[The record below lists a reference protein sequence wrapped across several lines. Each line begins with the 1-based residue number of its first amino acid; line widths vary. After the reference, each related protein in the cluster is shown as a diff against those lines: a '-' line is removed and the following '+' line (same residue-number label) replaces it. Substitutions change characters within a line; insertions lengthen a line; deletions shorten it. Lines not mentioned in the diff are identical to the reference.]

1 MKDNTK
7 PTLASLTSA
16 AGIIALLD
24 ESATELKYYALQKL
38 DTIVDEFWAEI
49 SDVIT
54 KIEELCENESFRHK
68 DLSSLVASKVYYHL
82 GAFEDSVMYALG
94 AGSLF
99 NVNGHSEYVETTI
112 AKCIDLY
119 TQLRVKAADTKI
131 EEDVHIDERLI
142 NIVDR
147 MFQRCF
153 DDKKFKQAVGI
164 ALETRRL
171 DVFEQAILKSEDVEG
186 MLNYSLGICMTLIE
200 SRSFRS
206 QVLRVLVKL
215 YFNLQTPDYI
225 SVSQCL
231 IFLDDPDSVADV
243 MEKLVKSTESQT
255 LMSYQIAFDLYE
267 NASQQFL
274 LGIQNALKTLA
285 PSPLSEPERQGVT
298 DYKKDT
304 ENKDSE
310 KPMET
315 DDNTENKDK
324 ESKKEDPQP
333 VKKELS
339 DTEKVLQE
347 RIIKLIE
354 ILSGDATIK
363 LHLEFLIRNNHADLL
378 ILKNTKDIV
387 RNSICHSA
395 TVISNA
401 FMHCGTTSDTFLRN
415 NLEWLGRATNWAK
428 FTATASLG
436 VIHKGHEKESLKLMS
451 SYLPKDGGSGSAY
464 QEGGG
469 LYALGLIHVNH
480 GQQIKDYLL
489 QQLKSATTDMVRHG
503 GCLGLGLAAM
513 GTQQNDIY
521 EQLKFNL
528 YQDDAVT
535 GEAAGIGMGLVM
547 LGSKS
552 DQAIEDMVM
561 YAQETQHEKIL
572 RGLAI
577 GIALVMYGRMEEADV
592 LIENLLRDKDA
603 ILRRS
608 AMYTIAMAYAGTGN
622 NKAIRRLLHVAV
634 SDVNDDVRRAAV
646 QSLGFLLFRT
656 PEQVPSV
663 VSLLSESY
671 NPHVRCGAAMALGI
685 ACAGTGSK
693 EAIALVEPLM
703 NDPVNYV
710 RQYALIA
717 SALITIQQ
725 TEITCPKVKS
735 IRETY
740 TKIISDKHEDSIAK
754 FGAILAQG
762 IIDAGGR
769 NTTVSL
775 QSRAGQNHMPSIVG
789 LFVFSQFWY
798 WFPLSHFLA
807 LSFTPASIIGLNS
820 NLKMPKIQ
828 FRSNAKP
835 SVYAYPEALKPPKKE
850 EKEKVSTAVLSIT
863 AKAKARQKKA
873 AQDDAMEVD
882 DKPTTTDN
890 KSKDKSEKDKEKDTK
905 SEKDIDE
912 SEKKSD
918 KPTDTKEE
926 KQDGDTE
933 KKSKKEEEPD
943 FTMIENPARVLP
955 AQLKKLSLPTDCRY
969 QPLKSV
975 NIGGIILMKD
985 SKESEPEDLIE
996 PLPASA
1002 TDSVEDEGDEPE
1014 PPEPFEYTDD

>member
-1 MKDNTK
+1 MT
-7 PTLASLTSA
+7 LTSA
-16 AGIIALLD
+16 AGVIALLD
-24 ESATELKYYALQKL
+24 EVEPELKYYALKKL
-38 DTIVDEFWAEI
+38 DNIVEEFWAEI

-54 KIEELCENESFRHK
+54 KIEELCENDSFRHR

-94 AGSLF
+94 AGELF
-99 NVNGHSEYVETTI
+99 NVNGHSEYIETTI

-119 TQLRVKAADTKI
+119 TQLRVKGAENLS
-131 EEDVHIDERLI
+131 EEVKIDERLVAVV
-142 NIVDR
+142 NK

-153 DDKKFKQAVGI
+153 EDKKYKQAIGI

-171 DVFEQAILKSEDVEG
+171 DVFEQAILRSEDIQG
-186 MLNYSLGICMTLIE
+186 MMGYSLNICMTLVE
-200 SRSFRS
+200 SRSFRNEI
-206 QVLRVLVKL
+206 LRVLVKL
-215 YFNLQTPDYI
+215 YLNLTTPDHI

-231 IFLDDPDSVADV
+231 IFLDDPDSIADI
-243 MEKLVKSTESQT
+243 MEKLIKTSENQT
-255 LMSYQIAFDLYE
+255 LMAYQIAFDLYE

-274 LGIQNALKTLA
+274 AGIRKVLKSLA
-285 PSPLSEPERQGVT
+285 PMPLDEPVRQGDIPAT
-298 DYKKDT
+298 TEKDT
-304 ENKDSE
+304 TKDGE

-315 DDNTENKDK
+315 DDNTTSEENKEK
-324 ESKKEDPQP
+324 EEPTPAP
-333 VKKELS
+333 VVKTEKDLT
-339 DTEKVLQE
+339 DTEKTLQV
-347 RIIKLIE
+347 RIVNLNG
-354 ILSGDATIK
+354 ILSGDTTIK

-415 NLEWLGRATNWAK
+415 NLEWLSRATNWAK

-436 VIHKGHEKESLKLMS
+436 VIHKGHEKESLKLMG
-451 SYLPKDGGSGSAY
+451 SYLPKDSGSGSAY

-469 LYALGLIHVNH
+469 LYALGLIHANH
-480 GQQIKDYLL
+480 GESIKEYLL
-489 QQLKSATTDMVRHG
+489 QQLKNATTDMVRHG

-535 GEAAGIGMGLVM
+535 GEAAGIAMGLVM

-552 DQAIEDMVM
+552 SQAIDDMVM

-577 GIALVMYGRMEEADV
+577 GIALVMYGRMEEADP
-592 LIENLLRDKDA
+592 LIDTLIRDKDA

-608 AMYTIAMAYAGTGN
+608 AMYTLAMAYAGTGN
-622 NKAIRRLLHVAV
+622 NKAIRTILHVAV

-656 PEQVPSV
+656 PDQVPSV

-693 EAIALVEPLM
+693 EAIGLVEPLM

-710 RQYALIA
+710 RQYALVA

-725 TEITCPKVKS
+725 TESTCPKVKQ

-740 TKIISDKHEDSIAK
+740 KKTISDKHEDSIAK

-769 NTTVSL
+769 NATVSL

-798 WFPLSHFLA
+798 WFPLSHFLS
-807 LSFTPASIIGLNS
+807 LSFTPTSIIGLNS

-828 FRSNAKP
+828 FCSNAKP
-835 SVYAYPEALKPPKKE
+835 SVYAYPEPLQPPKKE
-850 EKEKVSTAVLSIT
+850 EKEKVTTAILSIT
-863 AKAKARQKKA
+863 AKAKARQKKD
-873 AQDDAMEVD
+873 QKEEEMEVD
-882 DKPTTTDN
+882 DKTKETKKEEKTDTE
-890 KSKDKSEKDKEKDTK
+890 KSEKETASEKTKEKDVDETEKTEKTEKTENTADKEKDK
-905 SEKDIDE
+905 
-912 SEKKSD
+912 
-918 KPTDTKEE
+918 
-926 KQDGDTE
+926 
-933 KKSKKEEEPD
+933 KKEEPE
-943 FTMIENPARVLP
+943 FEMIDNPARTMP
-955 AQLKKLSLPTDCRY
+955 AQLKRLTLPSDCRY
-969 QPLKSV
+969 SPLKSV
-975 NIGGIILMKD
+975 DVGGIIVMRDL
-985 SKESEPEDLIE
+985 KETEPEDLIE
-996 PLPASA
+996 PLPASTTPA
-1002 TDSVEDEGDEPE
+1002 AGDEEDEPE
-1014 PPEPFEYTDD
+1014 PPEPFEYTED

>member
-1 MKDNTK
+1 MT
-7 PTLASLTSA
+7 LTSA
-16 AGIIALLD
+16 AGVIALLD
-24 ESATELKYYALQKL
+24 ETELELKYFALKKL
-38 DTIVDEFWAEI
+38 DGIVEEFWAEI

-54 KIEELCENESFRHK
+54 KIEELCENETFRHK
-68 DLSSLVASKVYYHL
+68 DLSSLIASKVYYHL

-94 AGSLF
+94 AGELF
-99 NVNGHSEYVETTI
+99 NVNGHSEYIETII
-112 AKCIDLY
+112 AKCIDMY
-119 TQLRVKAADTKI
+119 TQSRVKMAENPADEI
-131 EEDVHIDERLI
+131 NVDQRLI
-142 NIVDR
+142 NVVNK

-153 DDKKFKQAVGI
+153 EDKKYKQAIGI

-171 DVFEQAILKSEDVEG
+171 DIFEEAILKSEDVRG
-186 MLNYSLGICMTLIE
+186 MLGYSLNICMTLVD
-200 SRSFRS
+200 SLSFRNKI
-206 QVLRVLVKL
+206 LRVLVKL
-215 YFNLQTPDYI
+215 YLNLATPDHI

-231 IFLDDPDSVADV
+231 IFLDDPDSVADI
-243 MEKLVKSTESQT
+243 MEKLIKTSENDT
-255 LMSYQIAFDLYE
+255 LMGYQIAFDLYE

-274 LGIQNALKTLA
+274 AGIRNVLKGLA
-285 PSPLSEPERQGVT
+285 PIALAEPVKQGDIPV
-298 DYKKDT
+298 KT
-304 ENKDSE
+304 ETTESE

-315 DDNTENKDK
+315 DDENKEK
-324 ESKKEDPQP
+324 EEPTP
-333 VKKELS
+333 VKTEKDLS
-339 DTEKVLQE
+339 DVEKTLQN
-347 RIIKLIE
+347 RIVNLNG
-354 ILSGDATIK
+354 ILSGDTTIK

-387 RNSICHSA
+387 RNSICHSG

-415 NLEWLGRATNWAK
+415 NLEWLSRATNWAK

-436 VIHKGHEKESLKLMS
+436 VIHKGHEKESLKLMG
-451 SYLPKDGGSGSAY
+451 SYLPKDSGSSSAY

-469 LYALGLIHVNH
+469 LYALGLIHANH
-480 GQQIKDYLL
+480 GESIKEYLL
-489 QQLKSATTDMVRHG
+489 QQLKNATTDMVRHG

-535 GEAAGIGMGLVM
+535 GEAAGVAMGLVM

-552 DQAIEDMVM
+552 SQAIDDMVM

-577 GIALVMYGRMEEADV
+577 GIALVMYGRMEEADP
-592 LIENLLRDKDA
+592 LIDTLIRDKDA

-622 NKAIRRLLHVAV
+622 NKAIRTILHVAV

-656 PEQVPSV
+656 PDQVPSV

-685 ACAGTGSK
+685 ACAGTGLK
-693 EAIALVEPLM
+693 EAIGLIEPLM

-725 TEITCPKVKS
+725 TEATCPKVKQ
-735 IRETY
+735 IREAYKKT
-740 TKIISDKHEDSIAK
+740 ISDKHEDSIAK

-769 NTTVSL
+769 NATVSL

-798 WFPLSHFLA
+798 WFPLSHFLSLA
-807 LSFTPASIIGLNS
+807 FTPTCIVGLNS

-835 SVYAYPEALKPPKKE
+835 SVYAYPEPLQPPKKE
-850 EKEKVSTAVLSIT
+850 ELEKVSTAILSIT
-863 AKAKARQKKA
+863 AKSKSRQKK
-873 AQDDAMEVD
+873 DTKDEAMEVD
-882 DKPTTTDN
+882 DAKTT
-890 KSKDKSEKDKEKDTK
+890 KKEEKSEASKS

-912 SEKKSD
+912 
-918 KPTDTKEE
+918 
-926 KQDGDTE
+926 TE
-933 KKSKKEEEPD
+933 KTETEAKKEKEGEDAEKKKEEPE
-943 FTMIENPARVLP
+943 FEMIDNPARTMP
-955 AQLKKLSLPTDCRY
+955 AQLKKLTLPADCRY
-969 QPLKSV
+969 SPLKSV
-975 NIGGIILMKD
+975 DVGGIIVMRD
-985 SKESEPEDLIE
+985 MKESEPEDLIE
-996 PLPASA
+996 PLPASTA
-1002 TDSVEDEGDEPE
+1002 VAGEDDGDEPE
-1014 PPEPFEYTDD
+1014 PPEPFEYTED

>member
-1 MKDNTK
+1 MKENSSKAQQVAT
-7 PTLASLTSA
+7 LTSA

-24 ESATELKYYALQKL
+24 EPAPELKYYALKKL
-38 DTIVDEFWAEI
+38 DSIVDEFWAEI
-49 SDVIT
+49 SDIIP
-54 KIEELCENESFRHK
+54 KIEELCENEAFRNK

-82 GAFEDSVMYALG
+82 GSFEDSVMYALG

-99 NVNGHSEYVETTI
+99 NVNGHSEYIETTI

-119 TQLRVKAADTKI
+119 TQLRVKAEGNP
-131 EEDVHIDERLI
+131 EENVTIDARLVS
-142 NIVDR
+142 IVDR

-153 DDKKFKQAVGI
+153 EDKKFKQAIGI

-171 DVFEQAILKSEDVEG
+171 DVFEDAILKSEDIQG
-186 MLNYSLGICMTLIE
+186 MLSYSLTICMTLIE
-200 SRSFRS
+200 SRSFRN

-215 YFNLQTPDYI
+215 YTNLTTPDYI
-225 SVSQCL
+225 SVSQCF
-231 IFLDDPDSVADV
+231 IFLDDPDSVADI
-243 MEKLVKSTESQT
+243 MEKLVKNTENQT
-255 LMSYQIAFDLYE
+255 LMAYQIAFDLYE

-274 LGIQNALKTLA
+274 IGIQNGLKSLA
-285 PSPLSEPERQGVT
+285 PKALIEPEKQG
-298 DYKKDT
+298 DQPAKT
-304 ENKDSE
+304 ETKESE
-310 KPMET
+310 KSMDTDET
-315 DDNTENKDK
+315 K
-324 ESKKEDPQP
+324 EEDTTDSKKETPP
-333 VKKELS
+333 VVEKELVG
-339 DTEKVLQE
+339 DEKVLQE

-354 ILSGDATIK
+354 ILSGDTTIK

-378 ILKNTKDIV
+378 ILKNTKAIV

-395 TVISNA
+395 TVIANA
-401 FMHCGTTSDTFLRN
+401 FMHCGTTSDTFLRT

-436 VIHKGHEKESLKLMS
+436 VIHKGHEKESLKLMG
-451 SYLPKDGGSGSAY
+451 SYLPKDSGAGSAY

-469 LYALGLIHVNH
+469 LYALGLIHSNH
-480 GQQIKDYLL
+480 GQLIKDYLL
-489 QQLKSATTDMVRHG
+489 QQLKNATTDMVRHG

-535 GEAAGIGMGLVM
+535 GEAAGIAMGLVM

-552 DQAIEDMVM
+552 SQAIEDMVM

-577 GIALVMYGRMEEADV
+577 GIALVMYGRMEEADS
-592 LIENLLRDKDA
+592 LIETLLSDKDA

-608 AMYTIAMAYAGTGN
+608 AMYTVAMAYAGTGN
-622 NKAIRRLLHVAV
+622 NKAIRKLLHVAV

-703 NDPVNYV
+703 KDPVNYV
-710 RQYALIA
+710 RQYALVA

-725 TEITCPKVKS
+725 TEVTCPKVKS

-740 TKIISDKHEDSIAK
+740 SKVISDKHEDSIAK

-762 IIDAGGR
+762 IIDGGGR
-769 NTTVSL
+769 NCTVSL

-798 WFPLSHFLA
+798 WFPLSHFLS
-807 LSFTPASIIGLNS
+807 LSLTPTCTIGLNS
-820 NLKMPKIQ
+820 NLKMPKIS
-828 FRSNAKP
+828 FCSNAKP
-835 SVYAYPEALKPPKKE
+835 STYAYPEALKPPKKE

-863 AKAKARQKKA
+863 AKAKARQKKTN
-873 AQDDAMEVD
+873 QDDNMEVD
-882 DKPTTTDN
+882 ESASTTTTDI
-890 KSKDKSEKDKEKDTK
+890 KTDKSQNKEKESNKEKEKDV
-905 SEKDIDE
+905 DE
-912 SEKKSD
+912 AEKKTPDVESVTD
-918 KPTDTKEE
+918 KKT
-926 KQDGDTE
+926 
-933 KKSKKEEEPD
+933 KKEEEPD
-943 FTMIENPARVLP
+943 FKMVENPARTIP
-955 AQLKKLSLPTDCRY
+955 AQLKKLSLPNDCRY
-969 QPLKSV
+969 GPLKPV
-975 NIGGIILMKD
+975 TVGGVIIMKD
-985 SKESEPEDLIE
+985 GKSNEPEDLIE
-996 PLPASA
+996 PLPAS
-1002 TDSVEDEGDEPE
+1002 TTVTTEDEGDEPE
-1014 PPEPFEYTDD
+1014 PPEPFEYTED

>member
-1 MKDNTK
+1 M
-7 PTLASLTSA
+7 ALTSA

-24 ESATELKYYALQKL
+24 ENEHELKHYALKKL
-38 DTIVDEFWAEI
+38 DGIVEEFWAEI

-54 KIEELCENESFRHK
+54 KIEELCENEGFRHR
-68 DLSSLVASKVYYHL
+68 DLSSLIASKVYYHL

-94 AGSLF
+94 AGDLF
-99 NVNGHSEYVETTI
+99 NVNGHSEYVETII
-112 AKCIDLY
+112 AKCIDMY
-119 TQLRVKAADTKI
+119 TKSRVKMA
-131 EEDVHIDERLI
+131 ENPSEPVNIDERLI
-142 NIVDR
+142 AVVNK

-153 DDKKFKQAVGI
+153 EDKKYKQAIGI

-171 DVFEQAILKSEDVEG
+171 DVFEEAILKSEDIHG
-186 MLNYSLGICMTLIE
+186 MLGYSLNICMTLVE
-200 SRSFRS
+200 SLSFRN
-206 QVLRVLVKL
+206 QILRVLVKL
-215 YFNLQTPDYI
+215 YLNLATPDHI

-231 IFLDDPDSVADV
+231 IFLDDPDSVADI
-243 MEKLVKSTESQT
+243 MEKLIKTSENQT
-255 LMSYQIAFDLYE
+255 LMAYQIAFDLYE

-274 LGIQNALKTLA
+274 AGIRNVLRALA
-285 PSPLSEPERQGVT
+285 PIALEEPVKQGDAPAKT
-298 DYKKDT
+298 DSSD
-304 ENKDSE
+304 E

-315 DDNTENKDK
+315 DATEGGED
-324 ESKKEDPQP
+324 KKEEDAGT
-333 VKKELS
+333 K
-339 DTEKVLQE
+339 DTEETTKPQKTEKDLSEAEKTLQG
-347 RIIKLIE
+347 RVVNLNG
-354 ILSGDATIK
+354 ILSGDTTIK

-401 FMHCGTTSDTFLRN
+401 FMHSGTTSDTFLRN
-415 NLEWLGRATNWAK
+415 NLDWLSRATNWAK

-436 VIHKGHEKESLKLMS
+436 VIHKGHEKESLKLMG
-451 SYLPKDGGSGSAY
+451 SYLPKDGSSNSTY

-469 LYALGLIHVNH
+469 LYALGLIHANH
-480 GQQIKDYLL
+480 GESIKEYLL
-489 QQLKSATTDMVRHG
+489 NQLKNATTDMVRHG

-535 GEAAGIGMGLVM
+535 GEAAGIAMGLVM

-552 DQAIEDMVM
+552 SQAIDDMVM

-577 GIALVMYGRMEEADV
+577 GIALVMYGRMEEADA
-592 LIENLLRDKDA
+592 LIETLMKDKDA

-608 AMYTIAMAYAGTGN
+608 AMYTLAMAYAGTGN
-622 NKAIRRLLHVAV
+622 NKAIRTILHVAV

-693 EAIALVEPLM
+693 EAIALIEPLM
-703 NDPVNYV
+703 KDPVNYV

-717 SALITIQQ
+717 SALIAIQQ
-725 TEITCPKVKS
+725 TEVTCPKVKQ
-735 IRETY
+735 IREAYKKT
-740 TKIISDKHEDSIAK
+740 ISDKHEDSIAK

-769 NTTVSL
+769 NATVSL

-789 LFVFSQFWY
+789 LFIFSQFWY
-798 WFPLSHFLA
+798 WFPLSHFLSLA
-807 LSFTPASIIGLNS
+807 FTPTCTIGLNS

-835 SVYAYPEALKPPKKE
+835 SMYAYPEPLQPPKKE

-863 AKAKARQKKA
+863 AKKAKQKKEA
-873 AQDDAMEVD
+873 KDDDAMEVD
-882 DKPTTTDN
+882 DTKSTSKKEEKNEAN
-890 KSKDKSEKDKEKDTK
+890 KTSEKDV
-905 SEKDIDE
+905 DE
-912 SEKKSD
+912 SEKQTSND
-918 KPTDTKEE
+918 
-926 KQDGDTE
+926 
-933 KKSKKEEEPD
+933 SKKESTDKEIEEKKKEPD
-943 FTMIENPARVLP
+943 FEMIDNPARVMP
-955 AQLKKLSLPTDCRY
+955 AQLKKLTLPADCRY
-969 QPLKSV
+969 SPVKSV
-975 NIGGIILMKD
+975 NNGGVIVMRDL
-985 SKESEPEDLIE
+985 KETEPEDLIE

-1002 TDSVEDEGDEPE
+1002 TVTGAEDEGDEPE
-1014 PPEPFEYTDD
+1014 PPEPFEYTEE

>member
-1 MKDNTK
+1 MTPN
-7 PTLASLTSA
+7 PLMSLTSA
-16 AGIIALLD
+16 AGIIALL
-24 ESATELKYYALQKL
+24 EEPEAELKHYALKKL
-38 DTIVDEFWAEI
+38 DSVVDEFWAEI

-54 KIEELCENESFRHK
+54 KIEELCENESFGHR

-82 GAFEDSVMYALG
+82 GAFEDSVMFALG
-94 AGSLF
+94 AGDLF

-119 TQLRVKAADTKI
+119 VQQRNLALEKPDEVT
-131 EEDVHIDERLI
+131 IDKRLI
-142 NIVDR
+142 DIVDK

-171 DVFEQAILKSEDVEG
+171 DVFEQAVLKSEDVQD
-186 MLNYSLGICMTLIE
+186 MLSYSLSICMSLIE
-200 SRSFRS
+200 SRLFRNE
-206 QVLRVLVKL
+206 VLRVLVKL
-215 YFNLQTPDYI
+215 YLNLATPDYI
-225 SVSQCL
+225 RVSQCL
-231 IFLDDPDSVADV
+231 IFLDDPDSVAEIL
-243 MEKLVKSTESQT
+243 EKLIKSSEGQT
-255 LMSYQIAFDLYE
+255 LMAYQLAFDLYE

-274 LGIQNALKTLA
+274 SRIGSALKTLA
-285 PSPLSEPERQGVT
+285 PLPLAEPVHQGEAE
-298 DYKKDT
+298 KKTEDT
-304 ENKDSE
+304 AAKEAD

-315 DDNTENKDK
+315 DQPAADA
-324 ESKKEDPQP
+324 ESETKVEEKSEETAPEP
-333 VKKELS
+333 VKVESDLN

-347 RIIKLIE
+347 RIVNMAG
-354 ILSGDATIK
+354 ILSGDTTIK

-387 RNSICHSA
+387 RNSICHTA

-415 NLEWLGRATNWAK
+415 NLEWLARATNWAK

-469 LYALGLIHVNH
+469 LYALGLIHSNH
-480 GQQIKDYLL
+480 GESIKGYLL
-489 QQLKSATTDMVRHG
+489 QQLKNSTTDMVRHG

-535 GEAAGIGMGLVM
+535 GEAAGIAMGLVM
-547 LGSKS
+547 LGSKAP
-552 DQAIEDMVM
+552 QALSDMVM

-577 GIALVMYGRMEEADV
+577 GIALVMYGRMEEADT
-592 LIENLLRDKDA
+592 LIESLLQDKDA

-622 NKAIRRLLHVAV
+622 NKAMRKLLHVAV

-685 ACAGTGSK
+685 ACAGTGLK

-703 NDPVNYV
+703 EDPVNYV
-710 RQYALIA
+710 RQYALVA
-717 SALITIQQ
+717 SALITVQQ
-725 TEITCPKVKS
+725 TEVICPKVKK

-740 TKIISDKHEDSIAK
+740 TKVITDKHEDSIAK
-754 FGAILAQG
+754 FGAIIAQG

-789 LFVFSQFWY
+789 IFVFSQFWY
-798 WFPLSHFLA
+798 WFPLSHFLSLA
-807 LSFTPASIIGLNS
+807 FTPTSIIGLNS

-828 FRSNAKP
+828 FCSNAKP
-835 SVYAYPEALKPPKKE
+835 SVYAYPEALQPPKKE
-850 EKEKVSTAVLSIT
+850 EKEKVSTAILSIT
-863 AKAKARQKKA
+863 AKSKARQKKNEKEE
-873 AQDDAMEVD
+873 AMDVD
-882 DKPTTTDN
+882 DKAEG
-890 KSKDKSEKDKEKDTK
+890 SKDSEKSEKEIQSEKA
-905 SEKDIDE
+905 SEKDEDESEKTSGEEEKDKTKSDE
-912 SEKKSD
+912 SEKK
-918 KPTDTKEE
+918 K
-926 KQDGDTE
+926 
-933 KKSKKEEEPD
+933 EEPD
-943 FTMIENPARVLP
+943 FEMVENPARVIP
-955 AQLKKLSLPTDCRY
+955 PQLKRLTLSAKCRY

-975 NIGGIILMKD
+975 NVGGIIVMKD
-985 SKESEPEDLIE
+985 SMENEPEELIE

-1002 TDSVEDEGDEPE
+1002 TPGSEAEEDEPK
-1014 PPEPFEYTDD
+1014 PPEPFEYTED

>member
-1 MKDNTK
+1 MT
-7 PTLASLTSA
+7 LTSA

-24 ESATELKYYALQKL
+24 ENEQELKYFALKKL
-38 DTIVDEFWAEI
+38 DGIVEDFWAEI

-54 KIEELCENESFRHK
+54 KIEELCENEGFMYR
-68 DLSSLVASKVYYHL
+68 DLSSLIASKVYYHL
-82 GAFEDSVMYALG
+82 GAFDESVMYALG
-94 AGSLF
+94 AGELF
-99 NVNGHSEYVETTI
+99 NVNGHTEYIETII
-112 AKCIDLY
+112 AKCIDMY
-119 TQLRVKAADTKI
+119 TQLRVKIAENPD
-131 EEDVHIDERLI
+131 EDVPIDERLI
-142 NIVDR
+142 IVVDK

-153 DDKKFKQAVGI
+153 EDKKFKQAIGI

-171 DVFEQAILKSEDVEG
+171 DIFEQAILKSEDIHG
-186 MLNYSLGICMTLIE
+186 MLVYSLKICMTLIE
-200 SRSFRS
+200 SLSFRNKI
-206 QVLRVLVKL
+206 LRVLVKL
-215 YFNLQTPDYI
+215 YLNLATPDHI

-231 IFLDDPDSVADV
+231 IFLDDPDSVADI
-243 MEKLVKSTESQT
+243 MEKLIKTSDNDT
-255 LMSYQIAFDLYE
+255 LMAYQIAFDLYE

-274 LGIQNALKTLA
+274 AGIRNVLRALA
-285 PSPLSEPERQGVT
+285 PIALEEPIRQGDVP
-298 DYKKDT
+298 KVEPT
-304 ENKDSE
+304 ESSE

-315 DDNTENKDK
+315 DNAEE
-324 ESKKEDPQP
+324 ESKETKEEVKP
-333 VKKELS
+333 VK
-339 DTEKVLQE
+339 TEKDLTEEEKTLQT
-347 RIIKLIE
+347 RIVNLNG
-354 ILSGDATIK
+354 ILSGDTTIK

-415 NLEWLGRATNWAK
+415 NLEWLSRATNWAK

-436 VIHKGHEKESLKLMS
+436 VIHKGHEKESLKLMG
-451 SYLPKDGGSGSAY
+451 SYLPKDGSSSSAY

-469 LYALGLIHVNH
+469 LYALGLIHANH
-480 GQQIKDYLL
+480 GESIKEYLL
-489 QQLKSATTDMVRHG
+489 QQLKNATTDMVRHG

-535 GEAAGIGMGLVM
+535 GEAAGIAMGLVM

-552 DQAIEDMVM
+552 SQAIDDMVM

-577 GIALVMYGRMEEADV
+577 GIALVMYGRMEEADP
-592 LIENLLRDKDA
+592 LIETLMKDKDA

-608 AMYTIAMAYAGTGN
+608 AMYTLAMAYAGTGN
-622 NKAIRRLLHVAV
+622 NKAIRTILHVAV

-703 NDPVNYV
+703 KDPVNYV
-710 RQYALIA
+710 RQYAMIA
-717 SALITIQQ
+717 SALIVIQQ
-725 TEITCPKVKS
+725 TEVTCPKVKQ

-740 TKIISDKHEDSIAK
+740 KKSISDKHEDSIAK
-754 FGAILAQG
+754 FGSILAQG

-769 NTTVSL
+769 NATVSL

-798 WFPLSHFLA
+798 WFPLSHFLSLA
-807 LSFTPASIIGLNS
+807 LTPTCIIGLNS

-835 SVYAYPEALKPPKKE
+835 SVYAYPELLQPPKKE
-850 EKEKVSTAVLSIT
+850 EKEKVSTAILSIT
-863 AKAKARQKKA
+863 AKKSKQKKDA
-873 AQDDAMEVD
+873 KDDAMEVD
-882 DKPTTTDN
+882 DAKTTN
-890 KSKDKSEKDKEKDTK
+890 KEEKNEASKEKDVDET
-905 SEKDIDE
+905 EKVED
-912 SEKKSD
+912 KKED
-918 KPTDTKEE
+918 KKEE
-926 KQDGDTE
+926 
-933 KKSKKEEEPD
+933 KKEEEPD
-943 FTMIENPARVLP
+943 FEMIDNPARVMP
-955 AQLKKLSLPTDCRY
+955 QQLKKLTLADDCRY
-969 QPLKSV
+969 KPVKSV
-975 NIGGIILMKD
+975 DNGGVIVLRD

-1002 TDSVEDEGDEPE
+1002 TAASADDDEGDEPE
-1014 PPEPFEYTDD
+1014 PPEPFEWTDE

>member
-1 MKDNTK
+1 MT
-7 PTLASLTSA
+7 LTSA
-16 AGIIALLD
+16 AGVIALL
-24 ESATELKYYALQKL
+24 EETEPELKFYALKKL
-38 DTIVDEFWAEI
+38 DNIVGEFWAEI

-54 KIEELCENESFRHK
+54 KIEELCENDGFRHR
-68 DLSSLVASKVYYHL
+68 DLSCLVASKVYYHL
-82 GAFEDSVMYALG
+82 GAFEDSVLYALG
-94 AGSLF
+94 AGDLF
-99 NVNGHSEYVETTI
+99 DVNGHTEYIETTI
-112 AKCIDLY
+112 AKCIDHY
-119 TQLRVKAADTKI
+119 TQLRVRAATHPDEEVKI
-131 EEDVHIDERLI
+131 DQRLI
-142 NIVDR
+142 EIVNK

-153 DDKKFKQAVGI
+153 ADKKFKQAIGI

-171 DVFEQAILKSEDVEG
+171 DIFEQAVLKSEDVQG
-186 MLNYSLGICMTLIE
+186 MLGYSLSICMTLIE
-200 SRSFRS
+200 SRSFRNE
-206 QVLRVLVKL
+206 VLRVLVKL
-215 YFNLQTPDYI
+215 YLNLTTPDHI

-231 IFLDDPDSVADV
+231 IFLDDPDSVADI
-243 MEKLVKSTESQT
+243 MEKLVKSSEEQT
-255 LMSYQIAFDLYE
+255 LMAYQIGFDLYE

-274 LGIQNALKTLA
+274 TSIRSVLKSLA
-285 PSPLSEPERQGVT
+285 PAALAEPVRQGTTPKEGT
-298 DYKKDT
+298 DTQKD
-304 ENKDSE
+304 DA

-315 DDNTENKDK
+315 DETNKT
-324 ESKKEDPQP
+324 ESKEEPAEKP
-333 VKKELS
+333 VKQ
-339 DTEKVLQE
+339 EKHLNENEKTLQD
-347 RIIKLIE
+347 RIIKLTE
-354 ILSGDATIK
+354 ILSGDTMIK

-415 NLEWLGRATNWAK
+415 NLEWLARATNWAK

-436 VIHKGHEKESLKLMS
+436 VIHKGHEKESLKLMG
-451 SYLPKDGGSGSAY
+451 SYLPKDGGAGSAY

-469 LYALGLIHVNH
+469 LYALGLIHCNH
-480 GQQIKDYLL
+480 GESIKEYLL
-489 QQLKSATTDMVRHG
+489 QQLKNATTDMVRHG

-547 LGSKS
+547 LASKS
-552 DQAIEDMVM
+552 SQAIEDMVM

-577 GIALVMYGRMEEADV
+577 GIALVMYGRMEEADA
-592 LIENLLRDKDA
+592 LIESLLQDKDA

-622 NKAIRRLLHVAV
+622 NKAIRKLLHVAV

-685 ACAGTGSK
+685 ACAGTGLK
-693 EAIALVEPLM
+693 EAINLVEPLM

-725 TEITCPKVKS
+725 TEVTCPKVKQM
-735 IRETY
+735 REAY
-740 TKIISDKHEDSIAK
+740 TKVIADKHEDSIAK

-769 NTTVSL
+769 NATVSL
-775 QSRAGQNHMPSIVG
+775 QSRAGQNHMPTIVG

-798 WFPLSHFLA
+798 WFPLSHFLS
-807 LSFTPASIIGLNS
+807 LSFTPTAIIGLNS
-820 NLKMPKIQ
+820 NLKMPKIE
-828 FRSNAKP
+828 FCSNAKP
-835 SVYAYPEALKPPKKE
+835 SVYAYPELLQPPKKE
-850 EKEKVSTAVLSIT
+850 EKEKVSTAILSIT

-873 AQDDAMEVD
+873 NQEEAMEVD
-882 DKPTTTDN
+882 DKAD
-890 KSKDKSEKDKEKDTK
+890 KKDEAMETTK
-905 SEKDIDE
+905 SEKEKESDKTKEKDEDE
-912 SEKKSD
+912 SEK
-918 KPTDTKEE
+918 P
-926 KQDGDTE
+926 
-933 KKSKKEEEPD
+933 KEEEKKKEVEPD
-943 FTMIENPARVLP
+943 FQMIDNPARVMP
-955 AQLKKLSLPTDCRY
+955 AQLKKLSLSPTCRY

-975 NIGGIILMKD
+975 NAGGIIIMKD
-985 SKESEPEDLIE
+985 TQSEQPEDLIE
-996 PLPASA
+996 PLPASTTPA
-1002 TDSVEDEGDEPE
+1002 AADEEDEPE
-1014 PPEPFEYTDD
+1014 PPEPFEYTED

>member
-1 MKDNTK
+1 MTPN
-7 PTLASLTSA
+7 PMMSLTSA

-24 ESATELKYYALQKL
+24 EPEPELKHYALKKL

-54 KIEELCENESFRHK
+54 KIEELCENETFSYRA
-68 DLSSLVASKVYYHL
+68 LSSLVASKVYYHL
-82 GAFEDSVMYALG
+82 GAFEDSVMFALG
-94 AGSLF
+94 AGDLF

-119 TQLRVKAADTKI
+119 TQQRSQLVEKPGEI
-131 EEDVHIDERLI
+131 NIDKRLI
-142 NIVDR
+142 DIVDK

-153 DDKKFKQAVGI
+153 DDKKYKQAIGI

-171 DVFEQAILKSEDVEG
+171 DVFEESVLKADDVQG
-186 MLNYSLGICMTLIE
+186 MLSYSLNICMTMIE
-200 SRSFRS
+200 SRLFRNEI
-206 QVLRVLVKL
+206 LRVLVKL
-215 YFNLQTPDYI
+215 YLNLATPDHI
-225 SVSQCL
+225 RVSQCL
-231 IFLDDPDSVADV
+231 IFLDDPDSVADI
-243 MEKLVKSTESQT
+243 MEKLINSSESQT
-255 LMSYQIAFDLYE
+255 LMAYQIAFDLYE

-274 LGIQNALKTLA
+274 SRIRNALKALA
-285 PSPLSEPERQGVT
+285 PLPLAEPEQQGET
-298 DYKKDT
+298 EKKEET
-304 ENKDSE
+304 PKDGE

-315 DDNTENKDK
+315 DEPADKTEVKTEK
-324 ESKKEDPQP
+324 ETEP
-333 VKKELS
+333 VATKPTKTESDLS
-339 DTEKVLQE
+339 ESEKVLQE
-347 RIIKLIE
+347 RIVNMTG
-354 ILSGDATIK
+354 ILSGDTTIK

-387 RNSICHSA
+387 RNSICHTA
-395 TVISNA
+395 TVIANA

-415 NLEWLGRATNWAK
+415 NLEWLARATNWAK

-436 VIHKGHEKESLKLMS
+436 IIHKGHEKESLKLMG

-469 LYALGLIHVNH
+469 LYALGLIHSNH
-480 GQQIKDYLL
+480 GDSIKEYLL
-489 QQLKSATTDMVRHG
+489 QQLKNSTTDMVRHG

-535 GEAAGIGMGLVM
+535 GEAAGIAMGLVM
-547 LGSKS
+547 LGSKAS
-552 DQAIEDMVM
+552 QALSDMVM
-561 YAQETQHEKIL
+561 YAQDTQHEKIL

-577 GIALVMYGRMEEADV
+577 GIALVMYGRMEEADS
-592 LIENLLRDKDA
+592 LIESLLQDKDA

-622 NKAIRRLLHVAV
+622 NKAMRKLLHVAV
-634 SDVNDDVRRAAV
+634 SDVNNDVRRAAV

-685 ACAGTGSK
+685 ACAGTGLK

-710 RQYALIA
+710 RQYALVA

-725 TEITCPKVKS
+725 TEAICPKVKQ

-740 TKIISDKHEDSIAK
+740 TKVIADKHEDSIAK

-769 NTTVSL
+769 NATVSL

-789 LFVFSQFWY
+789 IFVFSQFWY
-798 WFPLSHFLA
+798 WFPLSHFLSLA
-807 LSFTPASIIGLNS
+807 FTPACIIGLNC

-828 FRSNAKP
+828 FCSNAKP
-835 SVYAYPEALKPPKKE
+835 SVYAYPEALQPPKKE
-850 EKEKVSTAVLSIT
+850 EKEKVSTAILSIT

-873 AQDDAMEVD
+873 NQEEAMDVD
-882 DKPTTTDN
+882 DKSEA
-890 KSKDKSEKDKEKDTK
+890 KKDGKSEKEMESEKITEKD
-905 SEKDIDE
+905 EDE
-912 SEKKSD
+912 SEKPATKD
-918 KPTDTKEE
+918 EDT
-926 KQDGDTE
+926 TE
-933 KKSKKEEEPD
+933 KKKDEAEKKKEEPD
-943 FTMIENPARVLP
+943 FEMIENPARVIP
-955 AQLKKLSLPTDCRY
+955 PQLKRLSLPSTCRY
-969 QPLKSV
+969 QPLKPV
-975 NIGGIILMKD
+975 NVGGIILMKD
-985 SKESEPEDLIE
+985 SLENEPEELIE
-996 PLPASA
+996 PLPAS
-1002 TDSVEDEGDEPE
+1002 TTPGTETEEDEPE
-1014 PPEPFEYTDD
+1014 PPEPFEYTED

>member
-1 MKDNTK
+1 MT
-7 PTLASLTSA
+7 LTSA

-24 ESATELKYYALQKL
+24 ETEPELKYYALKKL
-38 DTIVDEFWAEI
+38 DGIVEEFWAEI

-54 KIEELCENESFRHK
+54 KIEELCENDTFRHR
-68 DLSSLVASKVYYHL
+68 DLSSLIASKVYYHL

-94 AGSLF
+94 AGDLF
-99 NVNGHSEYVETTI
+99 NVNGHSEYIETII
-112 AKCIDLY
+112 AKCIDMY
-119 TQLRVKAADTKI
+119 IQSRVKMAENPS
-131 EEDVHIDERLI
+131 EEVHIDERLI
-142 NIVDR
+142 SVVNK

-153 DDKKFKQAVGI
+153 EDKKYKQAIGI

-171 DVFEQAILKSEDVEG
+171 DIFEEAILKSEDVHG
-186 MLNYSLGICMTLIE
+186 MLGYSLTICMRLVE
-200 SRSFRS
+200 SLSFRN
-206 QVLRVLVKL
+206 QILRVLVKL
-215 YFNLQTPDYI
+215 YLNLATPDHI

-231 IFLDDPDSVADV
+231 IFVDDPDSVADI
-243 MEKLVKSTESQT
+243 MEKLITTSENQT
-255 LMSYQIAFDLYE
+255 LMAYQIAFDLYE

-274 LGIQNALKTLA
+274 AGIRNVLRALA
-285 PSPLSEPERQGVT
+285 PIALDEPIKQGDVAPVKAEVT
-298 DYKKDT
+298 
-304 ENKDSE
+304 NDSE

-315 DDNTENKDK
+315 DSTDENKEK
-324 ESKKEDPQP
+324 EKEEEPKP
-333 VKKELS
+333 VK
-339 DTEKVLQE
+339 TEKDLNETEKTLQN
-347 RIIKLIE
+347 RVVNLNG
-354 ILSGDATIK
+354 ILSGDTTIK

-415 NLEWLGRATNWAK
+415 NLEWLSRATNWAK

-436 VIHKGHEKESLKLMS
+436 VIHKGHEKESLKLMG
-451 SYLPKDGGSGSAY
+451 SYLPKDSGSSSAY

-469 LYALGLIHVNH
+469 LYALGLIHANH
-480 GQQIKDYLL
+480 GESIKEYLL
-489 QQLKSATTDMVRHG
+489 QQLKNATTDMVRHG

-535 GEAAGIGMGLVM
+535 GEAAGIAMGLVM

-552 DQAIEDMVM
+552 SQAIDDMVM

-577 GIALVMYGRMEEADV
+577 GIALVMYGRMEEADP
-592 LIENLLRDKDA
+592 LIDTLIRDKDA

-622 NKAIRRLLHVAV
+622 NKAIRTILHVAV

-656 PEQVPSV
+656 PDQVPSV

-685 ACAGTGSK
+685 ACAGTGLK
-693 EAIALVEPLM
+693 EAIGLIEPLM

-725 TEITCPKVKS
+725 TESTCPKVKQ
-735 IRETY
+735 IREAYKKT
-740 TKIISDKHEDSIAK
+740 ISDKHEDSIAK

-769 NTTVSL
+769 NATVSL

-798 WFPLSHFLA
+798 WFPLSHFLS
-807 LSFTPASIIGLNS
+807 LSFTPTCIIGLNS
-820 NLKMPKIQ
+820 DLKMPKTQ

-835 SVYAYPEALKPPKKE
+835 SVYAYPEPLQPPKKE
-850 EKEKVSTAVLSIT
+850 EKEKVSTAILSIT
-863 AKAKARQKKA
+863 AKAKARQKK
-873 AQDDAMEVD
+873 DTKDEAMEVD
-882 DKPTTTDN
+882 DAKTTKKEEKVESE
-890 KSKDKSEKDKEKDTK
+890 KSSEKDV
-905 SEKDIDE
+905 DE
-912 SEKKSD
+912 SEKNGAEIK
-918 KPTDTKEE
+918 KETNE
-926 KQDGDTE
+926 SE
-933 KKSKKEEEPD
+933 KKKEEPD
-943 FTMIENPARVLP
+943 FEIIDNPARTMP
-955 AQLKKLSLPTDCRY
+955 AQLKKLTLPAEYRY
-969 QPLKSV
+969 SPLKSV
-975 NIGGIILMKD
+975 DVGGIIVMRDL
-985 SKESEPEDLIE
+985 KESEPEELIE

-1002 TDSVEDEGDEPE
+1002 ALTGSDEGDEPE
-1014 PPEPFEYTDD
+1014 PPEPFEFTED